1 MAEQQSNNVFCI
13 TQVASTICEILGISG
28 LQQAAEA
35 IPIIKTVAKDSFKSS
50 PDRVFMYNPDAIA
63 LWLYQKYT
71 PLFHDV
77 MKHTQLALPLLSV
90 MPSVTPVCFG
100 SMYTGLM
107 PEAHG
112 IQSYVKPVIEKQTVF
127 DILIKNKKK
136 PCIISTTN
144 DSLSMIFL
152 NRTMDYFIYDTVEE
166 CNDKALQLIKA
177 DEYDFILLYNG
188 NFDGTMHRY
197 GPQSKEAIE
206 ALKANVETFDKMA
219 RAIKKEWSKHDTLLG
234 FAPDHGC
241 HQIDGDLGSHGLDM
255 PEDMNIIHF
264 YGFLPKQ

>member
-1 MAEQQSNNVFCI
+1 MSEQQSLNSLCI
-13 TQVASTICEILGISG
+13 TQVAATICEVLGIPSP
-28 LQQAAEA
+28 LEAAPA
-35 IPIIKTVAKDSFKSS
+35 LPIVKTVANQTFSNGA
-50 PDRVFMYNPDAIA
+50 DRVFIYNPDAIA

-100 SMYTGLM
+100 SMYTGVM
-107 PEAHG
+107 PEFHG
-112 IQSYVKPVIEKQTVF
+112 IQSYIKPVISQETVF
-127 DILIKNKKK
+127 DVLLKNKKK
-136 PCIISTTN
+136 PCIVSTAS

-152 NRTMDYFIYDTVEE
+152 EREMDYFIYDTIEE
-166 CNDKALQLIKA
+166 CNEKAIALIKE
-177 DEYDFILLYNG
+177 DQYDFILLYNG

-197 GPQSKEAIE
+197 GPESKEAIL
-206 ALKANVETFDKMA
+206 ALKSNV
-219 RAIKKEWSKHDTLLG
+219 AIFSTIADTIKTYWSKHDTMLG

-241 HQIDGDLGSHGLDM
+241 HRIDGDLGSHGLDM

-264 YGFLPKQ
+264 YGFIPHS